1 MNCVGID
8 VSKGK
13 STVCI
18 LRPFGEVVFSPYEV
32 LHTNQDVKN
41 LISVIKALDGET
53 KVVLEATGIYHL
65 PLVKE
70 FLRENLFVSI
80 INPYVMKKYS
90 SLSLRRA
97 KTDKLDSIKIANY
110 GIDNWL
116 SLQKTEL
123 NGNSYEQLKLLGR
136 QYAHYIK
143 VSVTSRQA
151 LITIPDRCMPGIKNV
166 IFSKKADNPTKD
178 KLCDFIEKYW
188 HYDTITKMSENK
200 FQMFGRLY
208 CPNYSSLSLFFPN

>member
-32 LHTNQDVKN
+32 PHTDQDVKN
-41 LISVIKALDGET
+41 LIGVIKALDGET
-53 KVVLEATGIYHL
+53 KIVLEATGIYHL

-70 FLRENLFVSI
+70 FLKENLFVSI

-97 KTDKLDSIKIANY
+97 KTDKLDSIKIATY

-116 SLQKTEL
+116 NLQKTES
-123 NGNSYEQLKLLGR
+123 NSNSYEQLKLLGR
-136 QYAHYIK
+136 Q
-143 VSVTSRQA
+143 
-151 LITIPDRCMPGIKNV
+151 
-166 IFSKKADNPTKD
+166 
-178 KLCDFIEKYW
+178 
-188 HYDTITKMSENK
+188 
-200 FQMFGRLY
+200 
-208 CPNYSSLSLFFPN
+208 